1 MPRLAILLN
10 AQNKYKKGINNKHL
24 LDFLQFL
31 NSGTAL
37 VNSQH
42 SQQNGNLK

>member
-10 AQNKYKKGINNKHL
+10 AQNKYNKGINNKHL

-31 NSGTAL
+31 NRGTAL
-37 VNSQH
+37 TVNTV
-42 SQQNGNLK
+42 NRMEI